1 MVFKMI
7 KSKVDKSAISYWYPR
22 IKENIPT
29 PKTTMVP
36 VSTRDFNDYDD
47 IYNLLDRIHTAIE
60 LNGITYPLFLK
71 TDMYSCKWEWSDT
84 CFVKSERDLLSNIAH
99 LFTRCEEEG
108 YAEITYLVIKEF
120 LYLETAFLAFND
132 MPVAKERRYFIEN
145 KQVLCHH
152 PYWNEFDIEFYHDN
166 EPMGWEELLIEN
178 NIETDEEVSSLTRL
192 AEWFG
197 ELIEDD
203 GYYSVDFA
211 MDIHGNWYLI
221 DVANGYQSYHN
232 ESCQIFIDKQC

>member
-60 LNGITYPLFLK
+60 LNGIAYPLFLK

-108 YAEITYLVIKEF
+108 YAEITSLVIKEF

-132 MPVAKERRYFIEN
+132 MPVAKERRYF
-145 KQVLCHH
+145 
-152 PYWNEFDIEFYHDN
+152 
-166 EPMGWEELLIEN
+166 IEN

-221 DVANGYQSYHN
+221 DVANGHLSYHN
-232 ESCQIFIDKQC
+232 ESCQIFIDKQ